1 MKEYIVKADFI
12 TEGEEF
18 VLPDIV
24 SELTRCKDCVWYGGD
39 DDWSTCAITPEYPV
53 SPNGYCHR
61 AERKVNDDNS

>member
-24 SELTRCKDCVWYGGD
+24 SELTRCKDCYFCDTSFRRKSYCTKYDHSVKQDGF
-39 DDWSTCAITPEYPV
+39 CAW
-53 SPNGYCHR
+53 
-61 AERKVNDDNS
+61 AEPKEDA